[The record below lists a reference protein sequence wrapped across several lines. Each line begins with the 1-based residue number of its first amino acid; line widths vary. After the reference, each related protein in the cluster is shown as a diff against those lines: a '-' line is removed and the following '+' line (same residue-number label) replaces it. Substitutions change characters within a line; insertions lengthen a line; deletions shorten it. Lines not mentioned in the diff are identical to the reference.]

1 MAWKHI
7 LLDHE
12 KVRLTFLCYKFGEL
26 LPVYLPRV
34 VLTRM
39 IHELVFDVSGF
50 VEEHGT
56 VGLFSEEE
64 GESLHHEITF
74 EYAQLFCVRSDPK
87 ILRLVVEQHEQ
98 RLQAD
103 CSLLSYITTK
113 ETCKK
118 YKGQCLGVL
127 FFHFNFFH
135 CCMYE
140 VPIIQHHFFLVYIV
154 IGLNWFD
161 LVGGN
166 GCWCWS

>member
-1 MAWKHI
+1 M
-7 LLDHE
+7 
-12 KVRLTFLCYKFGEL
+12 
-26 LPVYLPRV
+26 YLPRV

-87 ILRLVVEQHEQ
+87 ILRLVVERHEQ
-98 RLQAD
+98 CLQAD

-127 FFHFNFFH
+127 FFPFQFFSL
-135 CCMYE
+135 Y
-140 VPIIQHHFFLVYIV
+140 V
-154 IGLNWFD
+154 
-161 LVGGN
+161 
-166 GCWCWS
+166 